1 MAILGAITTA
11 FVQPTGVYA
20 NLLVA
25 SLFLWT
31 AVFANTWSPIP
42 WCVLYRTALLAAN
55 KAGLLPLRSRP
66 IRFEKRHSLSDRGP
80 GSVLVWRS
88 DSYPLTFRTQ
98 STPVLVGRSVSSG
111 WHFRSFLVFTSTS
124 SCRSSRGKSNHSH
137 TATAA
142 NAGTGGH

>member
-42 WCVLYRTALLAAN
+42 WYVFYRHALLTAN
-55 KAGLLPLRSRP
+55 YTGPSPLRSRLT
-66 IRFEKRHSLSDRGP
+66 RSEKR
-80 GSVLVWRS
+80 RS
-88 DSYPLTFRTQ
+88 Q
-98 STPVLVGRSVSSG
+98 
-111 WHFRSFLVFTSTS
+111 
-124 SCRSSRGKSNHSH
+124 
-137 TATAA
+137 
-142 NAGTGGH
+142 

>member
-42 WCVLYRTALLAAN
+42 WYVPSLLR
-55 KAGLLPLRSRP
+55 LPRS
-66 IRFEKRHSLSDRGP
+66 
-80 GSVLVWRS
+80 
-88 DSYPLTFRTQ
+88 
-98 STPVLVGRSVSSG
+98 
-111 WHFRSFLVFTSTS
+111 
-124 SCRSSRGKSNHSH
+124 
-137 TATAA
+137 
-142 NAGTGGH
+142 